1 MPIRTR
7 LKEIRGAQKVTQAQI
22 AKVLNMSERTIR
34 KYESGEIEPTEGV
47 LITLADYFNVS
58 LDYLVGRSDDPTRR

>member
-1 MPIRTR
+1 MSSR
-7 LKEIRGAQKVTQAQI
+7 LKEIRARHKATQPQV
-22 AKVLNMSERTIR
+22 AKMLHMSVRTVQ

-47 LITLADYFNVS
+47 LVKLADYFNVS